1 MRRKKASGMNQ
12 PPLPS
17 PTLTRAM
24 WKPSRQFKINVVA
37 YGWFLV
43 SLFVIGVLAW
53 QFRVL
58 WLVPIILLAVALLKL
73 AQRWK

>member
-1 MRRKKASGMNQ
+1 MNRAA
-12 PPLPS
+12 LPS
-17 PTLTRAM
+17 PALSRAM

-37 YGWFLV
+37 YGWFLI
-43 SLFVIGVLAW
+43 SLFVLGLLAW

-73 AQRWK
+73 AQRWR